1 MFLVMFTYDG
11 YCQGYEKDINYNS
24 SNHSDSILEIH
35 TSLSMYGVVVDRFN
49 S

>member
-24 SNHSDSILEIH
+24 SNK
-35 TSLSMYGVVVDRFN
+35 N
-49 S
+49 NK